1 MNVFYQIR
9 DQILLKGRE
18 RGEVRAG
25 QADSGGHH
33 NIDPPGQVTQDA
45 IEVEGITHHLTLGL
59 KFFFVIVTR
68 VNFSLLHFQT
78 CQGAGCCSRKQ
89 VK

>member
-59 KFFFVIVTR
+59 KHFFCDRYNGQLFFT
-68 VNFSLLHFQT
+68 SLSNLPR
-78 CQGAGCCSRKQ
+78 SW
-89 VK
+89 VLL

>member
-33 NIDPPGQVTQDA
+33 NIDPPGQVTQNA
-45 IEVEGITHHLTLGL
+45 IEVEGQNWGEEGGWEVRGKL
-59 KFFFVIVTR
+59 
-68 VNFSLLHFQT
+68 S
-78 CQGAGCCSRKQ
+78 
-89 VK
+89 